1 MDFFNQME
9 VLSLK
14 TSELLDHIHSEA
26 STRSALVE
34 PFIKILGYDPSN
46 PLEVV
51 PEFGANIDV
60 PGTVKDKKVDYAI
73 LKDGKPIILI
83 EVKHHENKLESGF
96 AQLYNYFTP
105 TDARIGILTNGITY
119 QFYTDLERANTM
131 DKKPFLVLDITNI
144 QEDIIQELK
153 KLAKSSFDI
162 DEALV
167 AAAELK
173 YTRGIKSLLQEQLAS
188 PDDEFV
194 RFFFSRLCPENNF
207 VGKLKDD
214 FTEKFTPKAFQAF
227 IREEIDNLLDFASS
241 KTVASP
247 SEAEPG
253 HQITDLADVSE
264 PKIVTTE
271 EELEAFYIVRAV
283 LSQVT
288 DPARIVHRDTQNYF
302 GILLDDNNRKPIC
315 RLHGVDQLG
324 ERWLEIFD
332 KGKNLSWQ
340 ERVKLSAISDIYKHV
355 DRIKTAIT
363 VYG

>member
-14 TSELLDHIHSEA
+14 TSELLDHIHTEA

-51 PEFGANIDV
+51 PEFGANVDV
-60 PGTVKDKKVDYAI
+60 PGNVKDKKVDYAI

-83 EVKHHENKLESGF
+83 EVKHHKNKLESGF

-105 TDARIGILTNGITY
+105 TDARIGILTNGIVY

-131 DKKPFLVLDITNI
+131 DKKPFLALDITDI
-144 QEDIIQELK
+144 QEDLIQELK
-153 KLAKSSFDI
+153 RLAKSTFNI

-173 YTRGIKSLLQEQLAS
+173 YTRGIKSLLREQLTS

-194 RFFFSRLCPENNF
+194 RFFFSRLCPGNNF
-207 VGKLKDD
+207 AGKLKDD
-214 FTEKFTPKAFQAF
+214 FIDKFTPRALQAF
-227 IREEIDNLLDFASS
+227 VREEIDNLLDAASG
-241 KTVASP
+241 KTAAGP
-247 SEAEPG
+247 SEAESDNQAPETLEG
-253 HQITDLADVSE
+253 NES
-264 PKIVTTE
+264 KIITTE
-271 EELEAFYIVRAV
+271 EELEAFYIVRAI
-283 LSQVT
+283 LSQAI
-288 DPARIVHRDTQNYF
+288 DPSRIVHRDTQRYF

-315 RLHGVDQLG
+315 RLHGADELG

-332 KGKNLSWQ
+332 KGKQLSWQ
-340 ERVKLSAISDIYKHV
+340 EKVKLGAISDIYKHV
-355 DRIKTAIT
+355 DRIKTAVIA
-363 VYG
+363 YS